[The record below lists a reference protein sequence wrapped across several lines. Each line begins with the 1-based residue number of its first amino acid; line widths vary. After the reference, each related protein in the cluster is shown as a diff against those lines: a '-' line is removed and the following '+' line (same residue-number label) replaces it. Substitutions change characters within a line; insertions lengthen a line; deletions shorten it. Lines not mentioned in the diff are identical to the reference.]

1 MLSNGYILIL
11 IWVGVIAALA
21 VMAPEWVYRTE
32 LVNGE
37 KVRRVTPLFAVVAVL
52 PLVIWAGLRG
62 YIGNTGVY
70 VMRVDEISSG
80 HRMER
85 NGGVLEKHR
94 KTGHQWGK

>member
-21 VMAPEWVYRTE
+21 VMATEWVYRTE

-52 PLVIWAGLRG
+52 GWIPGTYRRYGRLYAEFWRDAVCLFR
-62 YIGNTGVY
+62 Y
-70 VMRVDEISSG
+70 RELFS
-80 HRMER
+80 
-85 NGGVLEKHR
+85 
-94 KTGHQWGK
+94 